1 MGGLIGTS
9 GSGGTVGGGR
19 MFGCLCRSG
28 SRSLIGTQRVCG
40 LVGRI
45 GM

>member
-19 MFGCLCRSG
+19 MFGCFRRSG
-28 SRSLIGTQRVCG
+28 SRSLIGAQRVCG
-40 LVGRI
+40 LVGRV
-45 GM
+45 GV